1 MMSLGIS
8 VRLLASIATPIGYAI
23 ILRAAYQFVRFVQ
36 LNLRRSAL
44 HKYGTSHRLYSSS
57 SDQKSRPY
65 ALITGASDGLGLV
78 FVEQLAARGFN
89 LIIHGRNQKKL
100 DGIKAS
106 TETKHNVTVRTL
118 VIDAEKQPTTFDEQ
132 SYEAFQQKVLNAIS
146 DVPLTILVNNIGI
159 LGPNL
164 SLDTCNPASIDDFIN
179 INLRFLTHLT
189 RVCLP
194 ILKRNKPALILN
206 ITSAA
211 ENVPLPLSA
220 PYTAAK
226 AYGSALHRSL
236 RHELNLTGFP
246 DIEVLSLRYG
256 ILCTPSAGRTD
267 ADAKWDIPTCARAV
281 RDGLGCIGWGG
292 ETTVVPY
299 VGHQF
304 QEWLLGWV
312 SDSVRERFF
321 AKLWLEN
328 LRTVQGFE
336 GLAGQKK

>member
-1 MMSLGIS
+1 MSLETS
-8 VRLLASIATPIGYAI
+8 ARLLAAVATPLGYAI
-23 ILRAAYQFVRFVQ
+23 LLRAAYQFFRFVQ
-36 LNLRRSAL
+36 FNLRRSSL
-44 HKYGTSHRLYSSS
+44 RKYGTSHRLYSIG

-78 FVEQLAARGFN
+78 FVEQLAAKGFN
-89 LIIHGRNQKKL
+89 LIIHGRNQAKL
-100 DGIKAS
+100 NGIKAN
-106 TETKHNVTVRTL
+106 TETKHNITVRTL
-118 VIDAEKQPTTFDEQ
+118 VIDAEKHPTAFSSQ
-132 SYEAFQQKVLNAIS
+132 SYNDFEQTILATIS
-146 DVPLTILVNNIGI
+146 DVPLTVLVNNIGI

-164 SLDTCNPASIDDFIN
+164 SLDTRPPSSIDDFIN

-194 ILKRNKPALILN
+194 ILKRKKPALILN

-211 ENVPLPLSA
+211 ETAPLPLSA

-281 RDGLGCIGWGG
+281 KDGLRCVGCG
-292 ETTVVPY
+292 ESTVVPY
-299 VGHQF
+299 VGHQL
-304 QEWLLGWV
+304 QEWLVGWLPDNV
-312 SDSVRERFF
+312 KESFF
-321 AKLWLEN
+321 AKFWLEN